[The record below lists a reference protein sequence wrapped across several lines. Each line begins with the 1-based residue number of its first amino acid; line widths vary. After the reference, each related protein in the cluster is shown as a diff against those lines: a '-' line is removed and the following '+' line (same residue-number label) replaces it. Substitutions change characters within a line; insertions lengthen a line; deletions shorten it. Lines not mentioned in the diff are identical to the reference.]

1 MANSRKPGPL
11 NPPMHWCLI
20 PALTPGPLGLFDQ
33 GDPNVTTLLGDTP
46 GPLGMND
53 ANDPSMSPFGSAMDH
68 AMFISQDTIRRA
80 LENDSDDARAAASAA
95 VKPSSAA
102 WKRTEQSSVPAWN
115 PAAADRV
122 MGNLLA
128 NSERFAAN
136 KSSPDLLDRIAEQ
149 GHAVLDATAEAVG
162 DVGRTLLRAVTIDTP
177 EEARERAE
185 RIELLRAQNF
195 RKLLGAELLAHGMI
209 DNGTVCTRQLGPM
222 AVAVQPAS
230 AHLAYYDSFDQRIA
244 RSTADA
250 LEFYASGALINA
262 VAMPILT
269 AGGKLTLRF
278 LSKEAKLSYGL
289 QQELRSS
296 LRADLRPSAKI
307 DGLSP
312 RIGGS
317 KTAELVAPKIAEG
330 GNASWAT
337 GNGRVPDSAG
347 VASERG
353 VAFFGRDN
361 LRYYVGD
368 ANGATPPLGAPG
380 RPFFMMPIEDSA
392 LINTPVSAAIESGF
406 APSAQRVWNNGGDL
420 FGISV
425 PLEGMSPR
433 LPTAADAMGWPHF
446 LEGGNT
452 AVNVADTDWFLVNK
466 TREFVIDGGAQ
477 TPKGTVIFRVGER
490 GELIPLWRY

>member
-20 PALTPGPLGLFDQ
+20 PARTPGPLGLFDQ

-53 ANDPSMSPFGSAMDH
+53 AYDPSMSPFGSALDH
-68 AMFISQDTIRRA
+68 AMLISQDTIRRV
-80 LENDSDDARAAASAA
+80 LENDSNAGRAAASAA
-95 VKPSSAA
+95 GKPSSAA
-102 WKRTEQSSVPAWN
+102 WERTEQSSAPAWN

-136 KSSPDLLDRIAEQ
+136 KSSPDLLDRIAGQ

-209 DNGTVCTRQLGPM
+209 DNGTVCTRLGPM

-230 AHLAYYDSFDQRIA
+230 AHPAYYDSFDQRIA

-250 LEFYASGALINA
+250 LELYASGALINA

-269 AGGKLTLRF
+269 AGGKLTHRF

-296 LRADLRPSAKI
+296 LRADLRPSAK
-307 DGLSP
+307 
-312 RIGGS
+312 
-317 KTAELVAPKIAEG
+317 
-330 GNASWAT
+330 
-337 GNGRVPDSAG
+337 
-347 VASERG
+347 
-353 VAFFGRDN
+353 
-361 LRYYVGD
+361 
-368 ANGATPPLGAPG
+368 
-380 RPFFMMPIEDSA
+380 
-392 LINTPVSAAIESGF
+392 
-406 APSAQRVWNNGGDL
+406 
-420 FGISV
+420 
-425 PLEGMSPR
+425 
-433 LPTAADAMGWPHF
+433 
-446 LEGGNT
+446 
-452 AVNVADTDWFLVNK
+452 
-466 TREFVIDGGAQ
+466 
-477 TPKGTVIFRVGER
+477 
-490 GELIPLWRY
+490 